1 MNMSEK
7 VNFEIP
13 VLWLL
18 EIATKKEVKF
28 SELLKM
34 QVRRCLDKNGY
45 SKELNMATVE
55 HISSIRRRKK

>member
-18 EIATKKEVKF
+18 EIAVKKEVKF
-28 SELLKM
+28 SDLLKM
-34 QVRRCLDKNGY
+34 QAKKCLISNGY
-45 SKELNMATVE
+45 YKDLNKSFTE
-55 HISSIRRRKK
+55 HLINIKRRQK